1 MTSPETFSEHTD
13 DASSAGVL
21 VTTRQER
28 ELAVGTWLLL
38 SADSR
43 DRALEEWRTGGIA
56 LLRCGMQ
63 FTAVRMEAGLIHAA
77 AGSDAPETVKEFLAE
92 VLHDGPVFADQ
103 HNRRY
108 YALVPPSAA
117 DRPEWS
123 KQRRGAECLA
133 RDSFLGIPRFDLSNP
148 EDAFSYWV
156 VPMDGPGDLCP
167 ALAVSQLVAYG
178 HSRSADG
185 GP

>member
-1 MTSPETFSEHTD
+1 M
-13 DASSAGVL
+13 
-21 VTTRQER
+21 
-28 ELAVGTWLLL
+28 GTWLLL

-56 LLRCGMQ
+56 LLRCGRR

-77 AGSDAPETVKEFLAE
+77 AGSDAPEKVREFLAE

-123 KQRRGAECLA
+123 KPRRGAECLA
-133 RDSFLGIPRFDLSNP
+133 RGSFLGVPRFDLSNP

-167 ALAVSQLVAYG
+167 VVAVSQLVAYG